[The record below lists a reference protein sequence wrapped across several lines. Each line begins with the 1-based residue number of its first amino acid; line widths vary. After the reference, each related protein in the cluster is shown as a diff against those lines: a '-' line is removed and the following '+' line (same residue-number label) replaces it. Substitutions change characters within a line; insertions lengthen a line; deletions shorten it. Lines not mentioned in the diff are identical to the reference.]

1 MTVDLA
7 SLAKLASEADPLP
20 WFYRDER
27 LRTATRPI
35 ADVRYAHNLPNVT
48 LIVAAV
54 NSLPALVRVALAAK
68 EVMWAQAE
76 SRHSLADEAD
86 YQRRDAAFDT
96 LRDALADLDR

>member
-68 EVMWAQAE
+68 EVA
-76 SRHSLADEAD
+76 ADVDPWVNWKEMA
-86 YQRRDAAFDT
+86 T
-96 LRDALADLDR
+96 LRAALADLDR